1 MIWHW
6 QHWPVTALFIWDGA
20 YIKDELHTGE
30 ISCYMMHL
38 AISALVTS
46 IACVQTVL
54 GHGHMYHPSPWH
66 ATNNCSPDESPFNCE
81 YVPRVPKLW
90 TEDRCIVNEE
100 WGARCSFL
108 AGKNAWYATKISI
121 FNQTNIRRELKCF
134 WSFEKILISQDN

>member
-1 MIWHW
+1 
-6 QHWPVTALFIWDGA
+6 
-20 YIKDELHTGE
+20 
-30 ISCYMMHL
+30 MHL

-81 YVPRVPKLW
+81 YTPRVPKLW

-108 AGKNAWYATKISI
+108 AGKNAWYVTKISN
-121 FNQTNIRRELKCF
+121 FNETNIRRELKCF
-134 WSFEKILISQDN
+134 WSFEKILISQKN